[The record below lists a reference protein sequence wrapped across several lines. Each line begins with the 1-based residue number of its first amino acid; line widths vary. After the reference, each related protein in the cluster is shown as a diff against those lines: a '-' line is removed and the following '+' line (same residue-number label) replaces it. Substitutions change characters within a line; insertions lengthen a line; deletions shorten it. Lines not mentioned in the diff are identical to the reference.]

1 MHNVILTLIF
11 SFTLKSS
18 HKLNK
23 FKLYVD
29 YGRISKINE
38 IGDLYKFVEKFNFY
52 KDDYYENVDLG
63 FDNEGLS
70 FLDYIKSKNIKL
82 FKGNLYI
89 LDFKFGNK
97 INPNNDKVLLY
108 RSLINK
114 KGYYIYA
121 KEKGRDIKL
130 DIAYIFR
137 A

>member
-1 MHNVILTLIF
+1 MILVLIL

-23 FKLYVD
+23 FKLYIEYNRV
-29 YGRISKINE
+29 SKLNE
-38 IGDLYKFVEKFNFY
+38 ITDLKQFIQKFNHY
-52 KDDYYENVDLG
+52 KNDYYKNVDFG
-63 FDNEGLS
+63 FDNV
-70 FLDYIKSKNIKL
+70 KNNIKL

-97 INPNNDKVLLY
+97 INPNDDKVLLY

-121 KEKGRDIKL
+121 RENGRDIEL
-130 DIAYIFR
+130 DIAYIFK

>member
-1 MHNVILTLIF
+1 MILVLIL

-23 FKLYVD
+23 FKLYIEYNRV
-29 YGRISKINE
+29 SKLNE
-38 IGDLYKFVEKFNFY
+38 ITDLKQFIQKFNHY
-52 KDDYYENVDLG
+52 KNDYYKNVDFG
-63 FDNEGLS
+63 FDNVGLS
-70 FLDYIKSKNIKL
+70 FLNYIKKNNIKL

-97 INPNNDKVLLY
+97 INPNDDKVLLY

-121 KEKGRDIKL
+121 RENGRDIEL
-130 DIAYIFR
+130 DIAYIFK